1 MGGEVSDPPIRAV
14 DKQWVGIGVAG
25 RSMGRNDVAAI
36 AGVPRVISGA
46 ISTPLGVGWRVR
58 GSGAVASSGF
68 DAGAPLGRAVDL
80 YHHHQNHEQHQQHH
94 HNAAAL

>member
-1 MGGEVSDPPIRAV
+1 MGGDGGDPPIRAA

-36 AGVPRVISGA
+36 AGVPRVIPGA

-58 GSGAVASSGF
+58 GSGDVASSGF
-68 DAGAPLGRAVDL
+68 DAGAPS
-80 YHHHQNHEQHQQHH
+80 
-94 HNAAAL
+94 AAPSMS